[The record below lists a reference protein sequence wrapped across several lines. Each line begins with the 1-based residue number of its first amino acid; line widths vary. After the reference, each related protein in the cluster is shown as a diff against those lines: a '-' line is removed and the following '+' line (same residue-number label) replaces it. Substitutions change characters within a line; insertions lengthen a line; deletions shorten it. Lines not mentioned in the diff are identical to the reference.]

1 MEINSDSDDA
11 AGRARR
17 QAKAEGLT
25 LQRSSSSMTGYKGV
39 SPNINANAGYRA
51 FGRRAGKTKYLGT
64 FKVSTPRSI

>member
-51 FGRRAGKTKYLGT
+51 LRHRKSAKGGGLSGQ
-64 FKVSTPRSI
+64 VLWESS